1 MFLYLHMLCQISNA
15 LGSKFI
21 VGTGLGA
28 RLGVGRKSRL
38 AVVSMP
44 AVKNDLGAI
53 LVPRPVARKN

>member
-1 MFLYLHMLCQISNA
+1 MLCQISNA

-21 VGTGLGA
+21 VGTGPGA
-28 RLGVGRKSRL
+28 RLGVGRESRL

-53 LVPRPVARKN
+53 LVSCLVARKN